1 MDTKKLKVAL
11 VHDLLNQYGGA
22 ERVLEVLAEMFPEAP
37 IYTLL
42 YDKKKMHG
50 RFSGREIHTSY
61 LQKFPSFLRRHPKW
75 LLPLFPTAPETFDL
89 REFDLV
95 ISSSGAWAKGIV
107 TRLDTLHIA
116 YIHSPMRFIW
126 DYNEKYLKEDRHGK
140 LGFFIRP
147 FLSYLRL
154 WDKLSADRPDY
165 LIANSNYTQAR
176 IAKYY
181 RRESTVIYPP
191 VGKTQITRYNRQT
204 NSKLQVKNLKENAKY
219 FLIVSRLSPYK
230 KIDRAIEAFNKLE
243 LPLVVVGTGKQ
254 EKELKMMA
262 KDNVKFLGW
271 VPDEKMSEIYESARA
286 FIFPSVDDFGIAPA
300 EAQMRGIP
308 VIAVRQGGA
317 KEIAEEGKTGE
328 FFDSAT
334 PEVIA
339 DAVRRFVEKE
349 ENYDREYI
357 KQSSE
362 KFSKERFKKEMKE
375 YINDAISKSKYQMSN
390 QIPASTRRDD
400 RSPASTRINISSN
413 RGESTRGRQSSDD

>member
-1 MDTKKLKVAL
+1 MKKDLKVAL
-11 VHDLLNQYGGA
+11 VHDFLNQYGGA
-22 ERVLEVLAEMFPEAP
+22 ERVLEVLCEMFPAAP
-37 IYTLL
+37 IYTIV
-42 YDKKKMHG
+42 YDKERMRGK
-50 RFSGREIHTSY
+50 FSEREIRTSFF
-61 LQKFPSFLRRHPKW
+61 QKLPRYFRRNMKWVLPFL
-75 LLPLFPTAPETFDL
+75 PTAPETFDL

-95 ISSSGAWAKGIV
+95 ISSSGAWTKGIV

-126 DYNEKYLKEDRHGK
+126 DYNEKYLKEDRHNK

-154 WDKLSADRPDY
+154 WDKLAADRPDY
-165 LIANSNYTQAR
+165 LIANSKYTQAR

-191 VGKTQITRYNRQT
+191 VGKLQNPKSKIKIT
-204 NSKLQVKNLKENAKY
+204 NSEENSKF

-230 KIDRAIEAFNKLE
+230 KIDRVIEAFNKLR

-254 EKELKMMA
+254 EKALKLMA

-271 VPDEKMSEIYESARA
+271 VPDEKMLPIYENARA

-300 EAQMRGIP
+300 EALMRGVP
-308 VIAVRQGGA
+308 VIAVRRGGVQ
-317 KEIAEEGKTGE
+317 EITEEGRTGE

-339 DAVRRFVEKE
+339 DAVRRFGENEK
-349 ENYDREYI
+349 NYDREYI
-357 KQSSE
+357 ARSAG
-362 KFSKERFKKEMKE
+362 KFSKERFVRDMRE
-375 YINDAISKSKYQMSN
+375 YINNAISKSQCQMSN
-390 QIPASTRRDD
+390 KI
-400 RSPASTRINISSN
+400 
-413 RGESTRGRQSSDD
+413 

>member
-1 MDTKKLKVAL
+1 MQQPVGCWFELMKKDLKVAL
-11 VHDLLNQYGGA
+11 VHDFLNQYGGA
-22 ERVLEVLAEMFPEAP
+22 ERVLEVLCEMFPAAP
-37 IYTLL
+37 IYTIV
-42 YDKKKMHG
+42 YDKERMRGK
-50 RFSGREIHTSY
+50 FSEREIRTSFF
-61 LQKFPSFLRRHPKW
+61 QKLPRYFRRNMKWVLPFL
-75 LLPLFPTAPETFDL
+75 PTAPETFDL

-95 ISSSGAWAKGIV
+95 ISSSGAWTKGIV

-126 DYNEKYLKEDRHGK
+126 DYNEKYLKEDRHNK

-154 WDKLSADRPDY
+154 WDKLAADRPDY
-165 LIANSNYTQAR
+165 LIANSKYTQAR

-191 VGKTQITRYNRQT
+191 VGKLQNPKSKIKIT
-204 NSKLQVKNLKENAKY
+204 NSEENSKF

-230 KIDRAIEAFNKLE
+230 KIDRVIEAFNKLR

-254 EKELKMMA
+254 EKALKLMA

-271 VPDEKMSEIYESARA
+271 VPDEKMLPIYENARA

-300 EAQMRGIP
+300 EALMRGVP
-308 VIAVRQGGA
+308 VIAVRRGGVQ
-317 KEIAEEGKTGE
+317 EITEEGRTGE

-339 DAVRRFVEKE
+339 DAVRRFGENEK
-349 ENYDREYI
+349 NYDREYI
-357 KQSSE
+357 ARSAG
-362 KFSKERFKKEMKE
+362 KFSKERFVRDMRE
-375 YINDAISKSKYQMSN
+375 YINNAISKSQCQMSN
-390 QIPASTRRDD
+390 KI
-400 RSPASTRINISSN
+400 
-413 RGESTRGRQSSDD
+413 